1 MCWSTPSR
9 QLVIICRASLPQ
21 PLSCTGLTL
30 DRWHFTARPGRV
42 LARPE
47 GRWCKQYL
55 KLSQLSTQL
64 SHGVQVHLLWA
75 GDVRHHK
82 LVHPIL
88 VFLHTNSQ
96 SQTSTWTPCTLYSPT
111 IRGSPYSPSLFFI
124 CSSCWCLYSSTNE
137 QFETALDCS
146 NPLTKIEI
154 FLAG

>member
-30 DRWHFTARPGRV
+30 DRWHFTARPVRV

-75 GDVRHHK
+75 GGVRHNE
-82 LVHPIL
+82 LVFTIL
-88 VFLHTNSQ
+88 FFLHTNSQ
-96 SQTSTWTPCTLYSPT
+96 SQTSSSTVCTLQ
-111 IRGSPYSPSLFFI
+111 PSGAPHTTPAF
-124 CSSCWCLYSSTNE
+124 SSSAPAAGVCNRLPMSSLK
-137 QFETALDCS
+137 QL
-146 NPLTKIEI
+146 
-154 FLAG
+154 

>member
-30 DRWHFTARPGRV
+30 DRWHFTARPVRV

-64 SHGVQVHLLWA
+64 SHGVQVHLMWA
-75 GDVRHHK
+75 GDVMTPQTGTPHTGLPTHK
-82 LVHPIL
+82 QPESNIIL
-88 VFLHTNSQ
+88 NCLYFL
-96 SQTSTWTPCTLYSPT
+96 T

-124 CSSCWCLYSSTNE
+124 CSSCWCL
-137 QFETALDCS
+137 
-146 NPLTKIEI
+146 
-154 FLAG
+154 